1 MNYKSRIKSIFYL
14 LSALFFVLS
23 LIILFFIFLWDKTF
37 LPLDPFSV
45 QLEIFVVSSGQG
57 AKEIS
62 ENLQK
67 QGLIKYG
74 FLFQAYVFFTG
85 RADDLQAGD
94 YELSRVMAI
103 PEIAEKISSGNRIKR
118 MITIIEGWDLSD
130 VENELKEKGFAGAE
144 KIFEIEKQKKI
155 EGYLFPDTYE
165 IFLEEGVAGA
175 VNKMLA
181 NFEEKITQG
190 LREEIEAQG
199 KSLSDIIIMASLIE
213 KEVRTM
219 ADKKTVSGVLWK
231 RMGIG
236 MPLQVDAAI
245 AYIKGGKITKISLE
259 DLKIDSPYNTYKN
272 KGLPQGPICSPGL
285 DSIIAAI
292 YPQKTSYFYYLS
304 TPAGRTIFS
313 ATLAEHNAAKNRY
326 LR

>member
-1 MNYKSRIKSIFYL
+1 MNYKLRIKSIFYL

-103 PEIAEKISSGNRIKR
+103 PEI
-118 MITIIEGWDLSD
+118 
-130 VENELKEKGFAGAE
+130 AE